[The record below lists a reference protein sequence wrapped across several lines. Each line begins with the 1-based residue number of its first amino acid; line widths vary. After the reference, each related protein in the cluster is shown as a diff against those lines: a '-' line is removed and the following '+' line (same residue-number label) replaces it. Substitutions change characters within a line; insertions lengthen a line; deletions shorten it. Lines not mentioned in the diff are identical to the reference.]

1 MIIDKFL
8 QVSNAQ
14 AVTTSAASTDVI
26 DAGATKNASI
36 GRDLGS
42 DADLY
47 MVFTVG
53 EAVTASGAA
62 TVTFALQDSADN
74 SSFADV
80 IVSAAIGKAT
90 LVAGAQVV
98 LALPPGMRRYI
109 RANYTVATGPL
120 TAGKFSAQVVPGYE
134 FRKSYPDIL

>member
-14 AVTTSAASTDVI
+14 AVTASAASTDVI

-36 GRDLGS
+36 GRDIGAG
-42 DADLY
+42 DMY
-47 MVFTVG
+47 MVFTCS
-53 EAVTASGAA
+53 EAATAAGAA
-62 TVTFALQDSADN
+62 TVTFAVQDSADN

-90 LVAGAQVV
+90 LVVGSQVV
-98 LALPPGMRRYI
+98 LPLPPGMRRYI

-120 TAGKFSAQVVPGYE
+120 TAGKFSAQLLPGFE
-134 FRKSYPDIL
+134 FRKAYPDIL